1 MRKILGVWKNK
12 KDFWKFEDIMAQ
24 DFQNY
29 IKEDIILFSIYCCED
44 KKRNRIIFT
53 PFVAG
58 AIAYGLFYKFY
69 NYLKDIGITD
79 LGLNY
84 DKNEISFPKS
94 ELKNF
99 VIVYMLR
106 GLLKGDD

>member
-1 MRKILGVWKNK
+1 MTKMMGVWKSK
-12 KDFWKFEDIMAQ
+12 KSFREFKYIMAQ

-29 IKEDIILFSIYCCED
+29 MKEDIILFDIYCCED
-44 KKRNRIIFT
+44 KNRNRIIFT

-69 NYLKDIGITD
+69 KYLEDMGITE
-79 LGLNY
+79 LSLNY

-106 GLLKGDD
+106 GLWKGD